1 MLVDYRIR
9 TRKQITLT
17 AHLYVNFFYMIEHQV
32 LLKCKLSKAGRM
44 YVVLCCAL
52 YTQCLEYR
60 CLINIGSEIAW
71 RLIFKIRVFLS
82 KLRFV
87 YLKKNRLIFALFL
100 YDGNSYIPVM
110 EELQK
115 CKYY

>member
-71 RLIFKIRVFLS
+71 RLIFKIRVF
-82 KLRFV
+82 FV
-87 YLKKNRLIFALFL
+87 KIEICLLKKKQINFCF
-100 YDGNSYIPVM
+100 VFV
-110 EELQK
+110 
-115 CKYY
+115 